1 MGDVPV
7 GGDGGEAAV
16 EGMDSTP
23 ATGAQPWRSRH
34 NLRKVHITYKTMLA
48 LVTGAS
54 SGIGL
59 QYATQLARDYHTDLL
74 LVSNQEEE
82 QKKVAADLAAQFG
95 VKTIALYADLSKQD
109 AAEQLLQ
116 YCQDNNLVVDI
127 LINNAGVFF
136 FNPYCE
142 TSMKRIELMLNLH
155 MITVAKLTRLFGE
168 EMINRQLTAEDQ
180 AQKICGKPRRKG
192 YILNMSSMSAWMAM
206 PGIQTYN
213 ATKAFIY
220 NFSKSLWYE
229 FKPKGVNI
237 TVMTPGA
244 VDTALFGLAP
254 HLRRLAVNLTVS
266 IPPEKLVKR
275 ALKKMFRGKKADMPG
290 VINHL
295 CTPLLKHT
303 PDWMLFLAMRLIG
316 KYQK

>member
-1 MGDVPV
+1 
-7 GGDGGEAAV
+7 
-16 EGMDSTP
+16 
-23 ATGAQPWRSRH
+23 
-34 NLRKVHITYKTMLA
+34 MLA
-48 LVTGAS
+48 LITGAS

-59 QYATQLARDYHTDLL
+59 EYAKQLARDYHTDLL
-74 LVSNQEEE
+74 LVSNQEQE
-82 QKKVAADLAAQFG
+82 QKQVASDLAANYG
-95 VKTIALYADLSKQD
+95 VNATALYADLSKQD
-109 AAEQLLQ
+109 AAEQLHQ
-116 YCQDNNLVVDI
+116 YCIDNNLVVDI
-127 LINNAGVFF
+127 LVNNAGVFF

-142 TSMKRIELMLNLH
+142 TSMKRIELILNLH
-155 MITVAKLTRLFGE
+155 MITVAKLCRLFGE
-168 EMINRQLTAEDQ
+168 DMINRQLTDVEM
-180 AQKICGKPRRKG
+180 AQTICGKSRKKG

-206 PGIQTYN
+206 PGIQSYN

-229 FKPKGVNI
+229 LKPKGVNI

-303 PDWMLFLAMRLIG
+303 PDWLIFLVMRFIG

>member
-1 MGDVPV
+1 
-7 GGDGGEAAV
+7 
-16 EGMDSTP
+16 
-23 ATGAQPWRSRH
+23 
-34 NLRKVHITYKTMLA
+34 MLA

-82 QKKVAADLAAQFG
+82 QKQVAAELAAQYG
-95 VKTIALYADLSKQD
+95 VKTIPLYADLSQQE
-109 AAEQLLQ
+109 AAEQLHQ
-116 YCQDNNLVVDI
+116 YCKDNHLVVDI

-142 TSMKRIELMLNLH
+142 TSMKRIELILNLH
-155 MITVAKLTRLFGE
+155 MITVAKLCRLFGE
-168 EMINRQLTAEDQ
+168 DMINRQLTTEEQ
-180 AQKICGKPRRKG
+180 SQKFCGKPRKKG

-206 PGIQTYN
+206 PGIQSYN

-229 FKPKGVNI
+229 LRPKGVNI
-237 TVMTPGA
+237 IVMTPGA

-254 HLRRLAVNLTVS
+254 NLRRLAVNLTVS

-290 VINHL
+290 VLNYL
-295 CTPLLKHT
+295 ATPLLKHT
-303 PDWMLFLAMRLIG
+303 PDWLVFLVMRFIG

>member
-1 MGDVPV
+1 
-7 GGDGGEAAV
+7 
-16 EGMDSTP
+16 
-23 ATGAQPWRSRH
+23 
-34 NLRKVHITYKTMLA
+34 MLA

-59 QYATQLARDYHTDLL
+59 EYAKQLARDYHTDLL

-82 QKKVAADLAAQFG
+82 QTRVANQLATTYG
-95 VKTIALYADLSKQD
+95 VKAYPLYADLSRQD
-109 AAEQLLQ
+109 AAEQLYQ
-116 YCQDNNLVVDI
+116 YCQDNHLVVDI
-127 LINNAGVFF
+127 LVNNAGVFF

-155 MITVAKLTRLFGE
+155 MITVAKLCRLFGE
-168 EMINRQLTAEDQ
+168 DMIHRELTAEEK
-180 AQKICGKPRRKG
+180 AEKLCGKARKKG

-206 PGIQTYN
+206 PGIQSYN

-229 FKPKGVNI
+229 LKPQGVNI

-244 VDTALFGLAP
+244 VDTALFGLAL

-275 ALKKMFRGKKADMPG
+275 ALRKMFRGKKADMPG

-303 PDWMLFLAMRLIG
+303 PDWLVFFAIKLIG

>member
-1 MGDVPV
+1 
-7 GGDGGEAAV
+7 
-16 EGMDSTP
+16 
-23 ATGAQPWRSRH
+23 
-34 NLRKVHITYKTMLA
+34 MLA

-59 QYATQLARDYHTDLL
+59 QYATQLARDYHCDLL
-74 LVSNQEEE
+74 LVSNQEKELNE
-82 QKKVAADLAAQFG
+82 VAADIAWKYG
-95 VKTIALYADLSKQD
+95 VKTVAHYADLSLND
-109 AAEQLLQ
+109 AAEQL
-116 YCQDNNLVVDI
+116 YAWSTGEGYEVDI

-142 TSMKRIELMLNLH
+142 TSMKRIELMLQLH
-155 MITVAKLTRLFGE
+155 VITVAKLTRLYAAD
-168 EMINRQLTAEDQ
+168 MCA
-180 AQKICGKPRRKG
+180 RRRG

-229 FKPKGVNI
+229 LKPYNVHI
-237 TVMTPGA
+237 TVMAPGA
-244 VDTALFGLAP
+244 VDTGLFGLAP
-254 HLRRLAVNLTVS
+254 NLRKLAVNLTVS

-275 ALKKMFRGKKADMPG
+275 ALKKMFKGKKADTPG
-290 VINHL
+290 FINWL
-295 CTPLLKHT
+295 STPLLKHT
-303 PDWMLFLAMRLIG
+303 PDWLLFLAIKYVG

>member
-1 MGDVPV
+1 
-7 GGDGGEAAV
+7 
-16 EGMDSTP
+16 
-23 ATGAQPWRSRH
+23 
-34 NLRKVHITYKTMLA
+34 MLA

-59 QYATQLARDYHTDLL
+59 QYATRLARDYHTDLL
-74 LVSNQEEE
+74 LVSNQQAEL
-82 QKKVAADLAAQFG
+82 QAVAHDLADRYG
-95 VKTIALYADLSKQD
+95 VHTIPHFADLSRED
-109 AAEQLLQ
+109 AAEMLHD
-116 YCQDNNLVVDI
+116 YCIQNNLVVDI

-142 TSMKRIELMLNLH
+142 TAPKRINLMLHLH
-155 MITVAKLTRLFGE
+155 MTTVAKLCRLFGE
-168 EMINRQLTAEDQ
+168 DMLARELTPAEQ
-180 AQKICGKPRRKG
+180 AQKFCGKPRRKG

-229 FKPKGVNI
+229 LYPKGVNI

-244 VDTALFGLAP
+244 VDTELFGLSP
-254 HLRRLAVNLTVS
+254 SLRRLAVNIGVS

-275 ALKKMFRGKKADMPG
+275 ALRKMFRGKKADMPG
-290 VINHL
+290 VLNYL
-295 CTPLLKHT
+295 FMPLLKHT
-303 PDWMLFLAMRLIG
+303 PDWLIFLIMRYIARF
-316 KYQK
+316 QK

>member
-1 MGDVPV
+1 
-7 GGDGGEAAV
+7 
-16 EGMDSTP
+16 
-23 ATGAQPWRSRH
+23 
-34 NLRKVHITYKTMLA
+34 MLA

-74 LVSNQEEE
+74 LVSNQEKELAE
-82 QKKVAADLAAQFG
+82 VAADLAEKYG
-95 VKTIALYADLSKQD
+95 VRTIAKYADLSKQN
-109 AAEQLLQ
+109 AAEELFAW
-116 YCQDNNLVVDI
+116 CVENNYVVDI

-142 TSMKRIELMLNLH
+142 TNMKRIELMLNLH
-155 MITVAKLTRLFGE
+155 VVTVAKLTRLFGE
-168 EMINRQLTAEDQ
+168 QMCNRVLTSEQ
-180 AQKICGKPRRKG
+180 QEQRICRKHRRKG

-213 ATKAFIY
+213 STKAFIY
-220 NFSKSLWYE
+220 NFSKSIWYE
-229 FKPKGVNI
+229 LKPKGVNI
-237 TVMTPGA
+237 TVMAPGA

-254 HLRRLAVNLTVS
+254 NLRKLAVALTVS

-275 ALKKMFRGKKADMPG
+275 ALRKMFRGKKADTPG
-290 VINHL
+290 LINWL
-295 CTPLLKHT
+295 CTPILKHT
-303 PDWMLFLAMRLIG
+303 PDWLVFLAIKLVG

>member
-1 MGDVPV
+1 
-7 GGDGGEAAV
+7 
-16 EGMDSTP
+16 
-23 ATGAQPWRSRH
+23 
-34 NLRKVHITYKTMLA
+34 MLA

-59 QYATQLARDYHTDLL
+59 QYVTQLARDYHTDLL
-74 LVSNQEEE
+74 LVSNQQEELN
-82 QKKVAADLAAQFG
+82 QVATDLATQYG
-95 VKTIALYADLSKQD
+95 VKTIPLYADLSKQD
-109 AAEQLLQ
+109 AAEQLHQ
-116 YCQDNNLVVDI
+116 YCLDNNLVVDI

-142 TSMKRIELMLNLH
+142 TSMKRIDLMLNLH

-168 EMINRQLTAEDQ
+168 DMINRQLTKEEQ
-180 AQKICGKPRRKG
+180 TQKICRKPRRKG

-229 FKPKGVNI
+229 FRPKGVNI
-237 TVMTPGA
+237 TVMAPGA

-275 ALKKMFRGKKADMPG
+275 ALRKMFRGKKADTPG
-290 VINHL
+290 FLNWL
-295 CTPLLKHT
+295 ATPLLKHT
-303 PDWMLFLAMRLIG
+303 PDWLVFLAIKFVG
-316 KYQK
+316 KFQK

>member
-1 MGDVPV
+1 
-7 GGDGGEAAV
+7 
-16 EGMDSTP
+16 
-23 ATGAQPWRSRH
+23 
-34 NLRKVHITYKTMLA
+34 MLS

-74 LVSNQEEE
+74 LVSNQEDELR
-82 QKKVAADLAAQFG
+82 KVAEDLEAQYK
-95 VKTIALYADLSKQD
+95 VRTIPHYADLSKQD
-109 AAEQLLQ
+109 AAEDLYD
-116 YCQDNNLVVDI
+116 YCHANNLVVDI
-127 LINNAGVFF
+127 LINDAGVFF

-142 TSMKRIELMLNLH
+142 TSMKRISLMLNLH
-155 MITVAKLTRLFGE
+155 MVTVSKLCRLFGE
-168 EMINRQLTAEDQ
+168 DMVARQLTDEEQ
-180 AQKICGKPRRKG
+180 AQTICGKPRRKG

-229 FKPKGVNI
+229 LKPKGVNI

-254 HLRRLAVNLTVS
+254 NLRKLAVNLKVS

-275 ALKKMFRGKKADMPG
+275 ALRSMFRGKKADMPG

-295 CTPLLKHT
+295 FTPILKHT
-303 PDWMLFLAMRLIG
+303 PDWLVFFVIKHIG

>member
-1 MGDVPV
+1 
-7 GGDGGEAAV
+7 
-16 EGMDSTP
+16 
-23 ATGAQPWRSRH
+23 
-34 NLRKVHITYKTMLA
+34 MLS

-74 LVSNQEEE
+74 LVSNQEDELR
-82 QKKVAADLAAQFG
+82 KVAEDLETQYKVRA
-95 VKTIALYADLSKQD
+95 IPHYADLSKQD
-109 AAEQLLQ
+109 AAEDLYD
-116 YCQDNNLVVDI
+116 YCHANNLVVDI
-127 LINNAGVFF
+127 LINDAGVFF

-142 TSMKRIELMLNLH
+142 TSMKRISLMLNLH
-155 MITVAKLTRLFGE
+155 MITVSKLCRLFGE
-168 EMINRQLTAEDQ
+168 DMIARQLTDEEQ
-180 AQKICGKPRRKG
+180 AQTICGKPRRKG

-229 FKPKGVNI
+229 LKPKGVNI

-254 HLRRLAVNLTVS
+254 NLRRLAVNLRVS

-275 ALKKMFRGKKADMPG
+275 ALRSMFRGKKADMPG

-295 CTPLLKHT
+295 CTPILKHT
-303 PDWMLFLAMRLIG
+303 PDWLVFLAIKYVG
-316 KYQK
+316 KFQK

>member
-1 MGDVPV
+1 
-7 GGDGGEAAV
+7 
-16 EGMDSTP
+16 
-23 ATGAQPWRSRH
+23 
-34 NLRKVHITYKTMLA
+34 MLA

-74 LVSNQEEE
+74 LVSNQQEELN
-82 QKKVAADLAAQFG
+82 QVAIDLATQYG
-95 VKTIALYADLSKQD
+95 VKTIPLYADLSKQD
-109 AAEQLLQ
+109 AAEQLHQ
-116 YCQDNNLVVDI
+116 YCLDNNLVVDI

-142 TSMKRIELMLNLH
+142 TSMKRIDLMLNLH

-168 EMINRQLTAEDQ
+168 EMINRQLTKEEQ
-180 AQKICGKPRRKG
+180 TQKICRKPRRKG

-229 FKPKGVNI
+229 FRPKGVNI
-237 TVMTPGA
+237 TVMAPGA

-275 ALKKMFRGKKADMPG
+275 ALKKLFRGKKADTPG
-290 VINHL
+290 FLNWL
-295 CTPLLKHT
+295 ATPLLKHT
-303 PDWMLFLAMRLIG
+303 PDWLVFWAIKLVG
-316 KYQK
+316 KFQK

>member
-1 MGDVPV
+1 
-7 GGDGGEAAV
+7 
-16 EGMDSTP
+16 
-23 ATGAQPWRSRH
+23 
-34 NLRKVHITYKTMLA
+34 MLA

-59 QYATQLARDYHTDLL
+59 QYATALARDYHCDLL
-74 LVSNQEEE
+74 LVSNQEQELN
-82 QKKVAADLAAQFG
+82 QVAAGLASQYQVRTVPHF
-95 VKTIALYADLSKQD
+95 ADLSLPS
-109 AAEQLLQ
+109 AAEDLHDWCLANG
-116 YCQDNNLVVDI
+116 YLVDI

-142 TSMKRIELMLNLH
+142 TSMKRIDLMLQLH
-155 MITVAKLTRLFGE
+155 VVTVAKLTRLF
-168 EMINRQLTAEDQ
+168 AEDMMHRELTDEESRTR
-180 AQKICGKPRRKG
+180 ICGHKRMRG

-213 ATKAFIY
+213 ASKAFIY

-229 FKPKGVNI
+229 LTPQNVGI
-237 TVMTPGA
+237 TVMAPGA

-254 HLRRLAVNLTVS
+254 NLRKLAVNLTVA

-275 ALKKMFRGKKADMPG
+275 ALRKMFRNKKADTPG
-290 VINHL
+290 VINWL

-303 PDWMLFLAMRLIG
+303 PDWILFLAQKKLA

>member
-1 MGDVPV
+1 
-7 GGDGGEAAV
+7 
-16 EGMDSTP
+16 
-23 ATGAQPWRSRH
+23 
-34 NLRKVHITYKTMLA
+34 MLA
-48 LVTGAS
+48 LITGAS

-59 QYATQLARDYHTDLL
+59 QYATQLACDYHTDLL
-74 LVSNQEEE
+74 LVSNQEKEL
-82 QKKVAADLAAQFG
+82 QQVAADLAARYG
-95 VKTIALYADLSKQD
+95 VKTISLYADLSKQD
-109 AAEQLLQ
+109 AAEHLHQ
-116 YCQDNNLVVDI
+116 YCRDNQLVVDI

-142 TSMKRIELMLNLH
+142 TSMKRIEIMLNLH
-155 MITVAKLTRLFGE
+155 MTTVAKLTRLFGE
-168 EMINRQLTAEDQ
+168 DMIARQLTAEEQ
-180 AQKICGKPRRKG
+180 AQTICGKPRRKG
-192 YILNMSSMSAWMAM
+192 YVLNMSSMSAWMAM

-220 NFSKSLWYE
+220 NFSKALWYE
-229 FKPKGVNI
+229 WKHKGVNI

-244 VDTALFGLAP
+244 VDTELFGLAP
-254 HLRRLAVNLTVS
+254 HLRRLAVALTVS

-275 ALKKMFRGKKADMPG
+275 ALRKMFRGKKADMPG

-303 PDWMLFLAMRLIG
+303 PDWLLFLVMKFIG

>member
-1 MGDVPV
+1 
-7 GGDGGEAAV
+7 
-16 EGMDSTP
+16 
-23 ATGAQPWRSRH
+23 
-34 NLRKVHITYKTMLA
+34 MLA
-48 LVTGAS
+48 LITGAS

-59 QYATQLARDYHTDLL
+59 EYAKQLARDYHTDLL
-74 LVSNQEEE
+74 LVSNQEQE
-82 QKKVAADLAAQFG
+82 QKQVAADLASKYG
-95 VKTIALYADLSKQD
+95 VKAIALYADLSKQD
-109 AAEQLLQ
+109 AAEQLHQ
-116 YCQDNNLVVDI
+116 YCLNNNLVVDI
-127 LINNAGVFF
+127 LVNNAGVFF

-142 TSMKRIELMLNLH
+142 TSMKRIELILNLH
-155 MITVAKLTRLFGE
+155 MITVAKLCRLFGE
-168 EMINRQLTAEDQ
+168 DMIKRQLTEEETTQ
-180 AQKICGKPRRKG
+180 TICGKSRKKG

-206 PGIQTYN
+206 PGIQSYN

-229 FKPKGVNI
+229 LKPKGVNI

-275 ALKKMFRGKKADMPG
+275 ALKKMFCGKKADMPG

-303 PDWMLFLAMRLIG
+303 PDWLVFLVMRFIG

>member
-1 MGDVPV
+1 
-7 GGDGGEAAV
+7 
-16 EGMDSTP
+16 
-23 ATGAQPWRSRH
+23 
-34 NLRKVHITYKTMLA
+34 MLA

-59 QYATQLARDYHTDLL
+59 EYAKQLARDYHTDLL

-82 QKKVAADLAAQFG
+82 QTRVANQLTTTYG
-95 VKTIALYADLSKQD
+95 VKAYPLYADLSRQD
-109 AAEQLLQ
+109 AVEQLYQ
-116 YCQDNNLVVDI
+116 YCQDNHLVVDI
-127 LINNAGVFF
+127 LVNNAGVFF

-155 MITVAKLTRLFGE
+155 MITVAKLCRLFGE
-168 EMINRQLTAEDQ
+168 DMIHRELTAEEK
-180 AQKICGKPRRKG
+180 AEKLCGKARKKG

-206 PGIQTYN
+206 PGIQSYN

-229 FKPKGVNI
+229 LKPQGVNI

-275 ALKKMFRGKKADMPG
+275 ALRKMFRGKKADMPG

-303 PDWMLFLAMRLIG
+303 PDWLVFFAIKLIG